1 MQELNEKELEQVVG
15 GIAVSTS
22 TGLGGASALF
32 GGATSNSQ
40 SQTTANPFSTTGYAA
55 NQSNAHGVAPVAL
68 SGASSSSG
76 ASLF

>member
-1 MQELNEKELEQVVG
+1 MNELNDQELEQVAG

-40 SQTTANPFSTTGYAA
+40 SQTTANPFSTSGYAA
-55 NQSNAHGVAPVAL
+55 NQSNAHGLAPVAV
-68 SGASSSSG
+68 SGATSSSG